1 MKNLAKLILIV
12 TMFTSVAIADDGH
25 TGGGNR
31 CATCTPPSCIENCV
45 TDNAGITEREM
56 TAQESEEGNESILD
70 YFTKVIMEMIG

>member
-12 TMFTSVAIADDGH
+12 TMFTSIAIADDGH

-31 CATCTPPSCIENCV
+31 CETCTPPPCTENCV
-45 TDNAGITEREM
+45 TDNGGITELEM
-56 TAQESEEGNESILD
+56 AAQESEEGNESILD